1 MSRPIL
7 LSVLL
12 ALAFVGIADAWYLSM
27 SALTDTALS
36 CDLGAVLDGCNIV
49 AKSEFS
55 HFFGL
60 PLAMYGVAFFAVVF
74 VIAAI
79 QLVTPHKTLFRLLYA
94 LGVLGSVA
102 SVLFLFIQ
110 IAVIKAL
117 CIYCIASAV
126 ITFLIW
132 LISHDLWKRMI
143 RAKAGYIAPHS

>member
-12 ALAFVGIADAWYLSM
+12 ILAFVGMADAWYLSM

-49 AKSEFS
+49 AKSAFS

-74 VIAAI
+74 VITAI
-79 QLVTPHKTLFRLLYA
+79 QLITPHKTLFRLLYA
-94 LGVLGSVA
+94 LGVLGSAA
-102 SVLFLFIQ
+102 SIVFLFIQ

-117 CIYCIASAV
+117 CIYCIASAI

-132 LISHDLWKRMI
+132 LVSHDLWKRMI
-143 RAKAGYIAPHS
+143 RAKAAYIAPNP

>member
-1 MSRPIL
+1 M
-7 LSVLL
+7 
-12 ALAFVGIADAWYLSM
+12 ADAWYLSM

-74 VIAAI
+74 VIASI
-79 QLVTPHKTLFRLLYA
+79 QLITPHKTLFRLLYA
-94 LGVLGSVA
+94 LGVLGSAA
-102 SVLFLFIQ
+102 SIVFLFIQ
-110 IAVIKAL
+110 VAVIKAL

-126 ITFLIW
+126 IAFLIW
-132 LISHDLWKRMI
+132 LVSHDLWKRMI
-143 RAKAGYIAPHS
+143 RAKAAYIAPHL